1 MFGECIKVPL
11 RRSRSWNAEPVE
23 RVLDDNYGYLG
34 SHGFRQCQSICYCML
49 RQLRPIC
56 WNEKML
62 VHAPPLDCSGDC
74 FRYPNCACNFL
85 SAENLADSPP
95 VPAPEVA
102 GSIVGGTI
110 VVRASAVIVRGSTVV
125 VVVVVAGGCVTR
137 ASISPR
143 GAEDRSQRREG
154 RTPTE
159 ASPGNSAIAPISDR
173 LRLIDAYL
181 YTTLR
186 HLR

>member
-1 MFGECIKVPL
+1 MP
-11 RRSRSWNAEPVE
+11 
-23 RVLDDNYGYLG
+23 
-34 SHGFRQCQSICYCML
+34 
-49 RQLRPIC
+49 
-56 WNEKML
+56 

-125 VVVVVAGGCVTR
+125 VAAGGCVTS

-143 GAEDRSQRREG
+143 GAEARSQRREG